1 MTQHLSFRPMSC
13 EFKASSNSHAFEGY
27 ASVYDVIDAFGDIV
41 ERGAFTKTLS
51 ASQRSGIMPAMLWQ
65 HDTTQPIGVWTE
77 IQSDEYGLRVTGQ
90 LADTTLGNEAYT
102 LMKLGALS
110 GLSIGYSV
118 VLAEYD
124 RERDARLLK
133 EISLWEV
140 SPVTFPANQDAR
152 ITEVKATTDGSY
164 RGLERIL
171 REAGFTRSE
180 SKVIASRGLAGLRE
194 AEQDG
199 LSRVEIDTL
208 IARWL

>member
-1 MTQHLSFRPMSC
+1 MINMSFRPMLC
-13 EFKASSNSHAFEGY
+13 EFKASSNPHSFEGY

-41 ERGAFTKTLS
+41 ERGAFTNTLS
-51 ASQRSGIMPAMLWQ
+51 ASERSGIMPAMLWQ
-65 HDTTQPIGVWTE
+65 HDTTQPIGVWTT
-77 IQSDEYGLRVTGQ
+77 IKSDQYGLRVAGQ

-140 SPVTFPANQDAR
+140 SPVTFPANKDAR
-152 ITEVKATTDGSY
+152 ISEVKSTDSGY

-171 REAGFTRSE
+171 REAGFSRSE
-180 SKVIASRGLAGLRE
+180 SKVIASRGLSGLRE

-199 LSRVEIDTL
+199 LSSGEIQTL
-208 IARWL
+208 IARWKL